1 VRNLAA
7 SHYREACGLLRFGR
21 VDLIAPAPMLA
32 QIVKRFPM
40 RPIILAAALAITPF
54 AAIAQQDMS
63 EAERAAFRA
72 EVKAYLMDN
81 PEVIMEA
88 IEVLQARQDASEGA
102 EDLALVQTHKDA
114 LFSDGASWVGG
125 NPDGDI
131 TIVEFTDYRC
141 GYCRK
146 AFTEIEELIKAD
158 GNIRFVVKEFP
169 ILGDASVISARFAIA
184 VLQLHGNDAYKR
196 AHDGLI
202 TLRGEPDEAKLTAL
216 AGELGLDGAPILA
229 RMAAPEV
236 DAVIAA
242 NHALGD
248 ALRISGTPTFVVGN
262 QMLRGYLPL
271 EAMQDVVAAERG

>member
-1 VRNLAA
+1 
-7 SHYREACGLLRFGR
+7 
-21 VDLIAPAPMLA
+21 MLA
-32 QIVKRFPM
+32 QIDKRFPM
-40 RPIILAAALAITPF
+40 RPILLAAALTLAPLPAF
-54 AAIAQQDMS
+54 AQDMS

-72 EVKAYLMDN
+72 EVKAYLMEN

-88 IEVLQARQDASEGA
+88 IEVLQARQEAAEGA

-125 NPDGDI
+125 NPDGDV

-146 AFTEIEELIKAD
+146 AFTEIEELIKVD

-184 VLQLHGNDAYKR
+184 VLQLHGGDAYKR

-202 TLRGEPDEAKLTAL
+202 TLRGEPDEATLTAL
-216 AGELGLDGAPILA
+216 AGELGLDAAPILA

-248 ALRISGTPTFVVGN
+248 ALRISGTPTFVVGS

-271 EAMQDVVAAERG
+271 EAMQEVVAAERG

>member
-1 VRNLAA
+1 M
-7 SHYREACGLLRFGR
+7 GR
-21 VDLIAPAPMLA
+21 VDLAVPAPMLA

-40 RPIILAAALAITPF
+40 RPFLFAAALAAIPF
-54 AAIAQQDMS
+54 AASAEQAMT

-72 EVKAYLMDN
+72 EVKAYLLEN

-88 IEVLQARQDASEGA
+88 IGILQARQDAAAGA
-102 EDLALVQTHKDA
+102 EDLALVQAHKEA
-114 LFSDGASWVGG
+114 LFNDGASWVGG
-125 NPDGDI
+125 NPQGDV

-169 ILGDASVISARFAIA
+169 ILGEASVISARFAIA
-184 VLQLHGNDAYKR
+184 VLQLHGGDAYKG

-202 TLRGEPDEAKLTAL
+202 TLRGEPDDATLTAL
-216 AGELGLDGAPILA
+216 AAELGLDAAPLLA
-229 RMAAPEV
+229 RMSAPEV

-248 ALRISGTPTFVVGN
+248 ALRISGTPTFVVGS

-271 EAMQDVVAAERG
+271 EAMQEVVAQERG